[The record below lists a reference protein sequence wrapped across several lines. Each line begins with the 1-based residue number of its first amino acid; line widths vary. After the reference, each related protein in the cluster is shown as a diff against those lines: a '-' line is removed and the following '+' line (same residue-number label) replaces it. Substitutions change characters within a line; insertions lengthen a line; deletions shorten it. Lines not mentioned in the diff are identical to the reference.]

1 MIDEKRLIGQ
11 LASERTKAYI
21 AYEMERG
28 YWDKGYKD
36 GLEFALKKINEQPKV
51 GEWIPVEER
60 MPEEHD
66 SVFAE
71 LKGTDKWYSGMFEK
85 MSDEVIVACE
95 YGDGTRVTKT
105 SKTIDGS
112 WLIEAEAIFRL
123 KVIFWQ
129 PLPELYEEKEDD

>member
-60 MPEEHD
+60 LPKHYGQYLITAINDCGGVYMDVSYYD
-66 SVFAE
+66 SQYKSF
-71 LKGTDKWYSGMFEK
+71 SP
-85 MSDEVIVACE
+85 
-95 YGDGTRVTKT
+95 DGV
-105 SKTIDGS
+105 
-112 WLIEAEAIFRL
+112 
-123 KVIFWQ
+123 
-129 PLPELYEEKEDD
+129 EDDIAIAWMDLPKMYEVKE